1 MEENQIIQLYWDR
14 DPRAISVSDE
24 AYGPYCRAIAGRILS
39 DLRDREECINDTW
52 LRAWNTMPPRWPERL
67 RLFLG
72 TITRNLA
79 LSRWEQAS
87 AQKRGGGE
95 LPLALEE
102 LSSAIPAGQTT
113 EQAAE
118 ARELTAALERFLAAL
133 PQQARIIFLRRYWY
147 LLPVKD
153 IARSLSLGE
162 SAVKMSL
169 SRSRKKL
176 KAFLEQ
182 EGIKL

>member
-24 AYGPYCRAIAGRILS
+24 IYGPYCRAIAGRILS

-79 LSRWEQAS
+79 LSRWEKAS

-118 ARELTAALERFLAAL
+118 ERELTAALERFLAAL